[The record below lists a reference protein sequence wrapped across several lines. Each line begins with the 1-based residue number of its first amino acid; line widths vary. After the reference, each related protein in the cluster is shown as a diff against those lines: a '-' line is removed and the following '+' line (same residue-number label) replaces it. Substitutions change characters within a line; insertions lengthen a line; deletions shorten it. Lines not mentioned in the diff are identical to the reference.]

1 MITISTINEA
11 LKVLYINPIREF
23 VNMKADPLAARI
35 LQTSDNITGYQK
47 IVRAVQIGA
56 NGGAGAGT
64 ETGALPK
71 AGENMYKQF
80 ESSIMNLYGTISIAD
95 KTMKSAVEGAGSF
108 VNALQRDVDTLVKT
122 LKFSLARQIYG
133 DGSGVLCKTKSA
145 SSGATQIEV
154 ADDAILFNILPGL
167 TVDVIKSNGS
177 TVVSADGTRVLDV
190 NHNTRKITLSKA
202 LTGAL
207 DANGAIYMQ
216 GSKDLELTGLG
227 AIFDTAN
234 VTTLYNLTRSSYS
247 WMNPYVDGS
256 VGELT
261 EVKLQNAINNI
272 EDVYDVSINHIAA
285 GNTAYQYYMELMNYR
300 RAINDVMILEGGH
313 KALKFNGLP
322 LVRNKFLAPATIDM
336 YDTSLFTIDQID
348 DWDWL
353 DDGEHGI
360 LQRNAGYATYEG
372 SIAKY
377 CNLMCRLPAGIG
389 RLSGIT
395 APSNPMSVTVNN
407 EITPSSSDNSGSGS
421 GGSGNGQG

>member
-1 MITISTINEA
+1 MIQLSTISEA

-64 ETGALPK
+64 ETGLLPV
-71 AGENMYKQF
+71 AGENIYKQF
-80 ESSIMNLYGTISIAD
+80 ESDIKNLYGTVSISD
-95 KTMKSAVEGAGSF
+95 KTMKSATEGPGSF
-108 VNALQRDVDTLVKT
+108 VNALQRDIDTLVET

-133 DGSGVLCKTKSA
+133 DGSGVLIKVKNA
-145 SSGATQIEV
+145 SSGATELEAQDGE
-154 ADDAILFNILPGL
+154 ILFNVLPGL
-167 TVDVIKSNGS
+167 TIDVYNGTTNVNHASNRMFI
-177 TVVSADGTRVLDV
+177 TDV
-190 NHNTRKITLSKA
+190 NHASRKIKLSA
-202 LTGAL
+202 AIS
-207 DANGAIYMQ
+207 GAISGNNGKVYMQ

-227 AIFDTAN
+227 AIFDTTN
-234 VTTLYNLTRSSYS
+234 VTTLYGLTRANYS
-247 WMNPYVDGS
+247 WMQPYLNS
-256 VGELT
+256 NLGELT
-261 EVKLQNAINNI
+261 EWKLQDAINTI
-272 EDVYDVSINHIAA
+272 EDVYDVTINHIAA

-313 KALKFNGLP
+313 KALKFNGMP

-336 YDTSLFTIDQID
+336 YDTSLFTIDQIA

-353 DDGEHGI
+353 DDGVHGI
-360 LQRNAGYATYEG
+360 LQRNARYATYEG

-395 APSNPMSVTVNN
+395 EPTNPLSVTVNN
-407 EITPSSSDNSGSGS
+407 EITT
-421 GGSGNGQG
+421 

>member
-1 MITISTINEA
+1 MITLTTVSDA

-64 ETGALPK
+64 ETGLLPV
-71 AGENMYKQF
+71 AGENLYKQF
-80 ESSIMNLYGTISIAD
+80 ESDIKNLYGTVSISD
-95 KTMKSAVEGAGSF
+95 KTMKSAVEGPGSF
-108 VNALQRDVDTLVKT
+108 VNALQRDIDTLVET

-133 DGSGVLCKTKSA
+133 DGTGLLAAAKNA
-145 SSGATQIEV
+145 SSGAKEVEV
-154 ADDAILFNILPGL
+154 ADAAILFNILPGL
-167 TVDVIKSNGS
+167 TIDIYNSTTKDSKSPF
-177 TVVSADGTRVLDV
+177 RVLDV
-190 NHNTRKITLSKA
+190 NHSTRKIKFESVNPSYAGDGLGSA
-202 LTGAL
+202 LTSS
-207 DANGAIYMQ
+207 NGAIYMQ
-216 GSKDLELTGLG
+216 GSKGLELTGLG
-227 AIFDTAN
+227 AIFDTSN
-234 VTTLYNLTRSSYS
+234 VTTLYGLTRSSYA
-247 WMNPYVDGS
+247 WMSPKLHTS
-256 VGELT
+256 FGELT
-261 EVKLQNAINNI
+261 EAKLQQDINEI
-272 EDVYDVSINHIAA
+272 EDVYESTINHIAA

-313 KALKFNGLP
+313 KALKFNGMP
-322 LVRNKFLAPATIDM
+322 LVRNKFLAPASIDL
-336 YDTSLFTIDQID
+336 YDTSLFTIDQIA

-353 DDGEHGI
+353 DDGVHGI
-360 LQRNAGYATYEG
+360 LQRNARYATYEG

-407 EITPSSSDNSGSGS
+407 TISTT
-421 GGSGNGQG
+421 

>member
-1 MITISTINEA
+1 MIQLSTINEA

-64 ETGALPK
+64 ETGLLPV

-80 ESSIMNLYGTISIAD
+80 ESDIKNLYGTVSISD
-95 KTMKSAVEGAGSF
+95 KTMKSAVEGPGSF
-108 VNALQRDVDTLVKT
+108 VNALQRDIDTLVET

-133 DGSGVLCKTKSA
+133 DGSGVLIKVKNA
-145 SSGATQIEV
+145 SSGATELEAQDGE
-154 ADDAILFNILPGL
+154 ILYNVLPGL
-167 TVDVIKSNGS
+167 TIDVYNGS
-177 TVVSADGTRVLDV
+177 SSVNHATSRMYVTDV
-190 NHNTRKITLSKA
+190 NHATRKIKLSA
-202 LTGAL
+202 AIS
-207 DANGAIYMQ
+207 GAITGNNGKVYMQ

-227 AIFDTAN
+227 AIFDTTN
-234 VTTLYNLTRSSYS
+234 VTTLYSLTRANYS
-247 WMNPYVDGS
+247 WMQPYLDS
-256 VGELT
+256 SLGELT
-261 EVKLQNAINNI
+261 EWKLQNAINTI

-313 KALKFNGLP
+313 KALKFNGMP
-322 LVRNKFLAPATIDM
+322 LVRNKFLAPASIDL
-336 YDTSLFTIDQID
+336 YDTSLFTIDQIA

-353 DDGEHGI
+353 DDGVHGI
-360 LQRNAGYATYEG
+360 LQRNARYATYEG

-389 RLSGIT
+389 RLTGIT
-395 APSNPMSVTVNN
+395 QPSNPLSVTVNN
-407 EITPSSSDNSGSGS
+407 EITTETST
-421 GGSGNGQG
+421 